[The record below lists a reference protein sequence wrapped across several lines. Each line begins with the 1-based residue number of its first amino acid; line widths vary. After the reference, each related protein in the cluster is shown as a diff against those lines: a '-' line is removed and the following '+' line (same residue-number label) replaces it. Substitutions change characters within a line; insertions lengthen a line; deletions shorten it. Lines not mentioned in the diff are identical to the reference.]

1 MACCADRAGG
11 TITVWAGELSMAL
24 RDHRPTRRQVVAGLT
39 ALATAVPIPR
49 PVLAAAERPP
59 LRATAA
65 SRGLLYGSTIAT
77 SQIVAADDFTALV
90 RRECAALVT
99 ENELKWGN
107 ICDAPGEYD
116 FAPADAIVDFATAN
130 GIAMRGHTLLWYYKT
145 PRWFRELPDAAT
157 AEREMLRHI
166 AIVAGRYRGRMRLWD
181 VVNEPF
187 EPAHGRPDG
196 LRGAI
201 FVEKVGTH
209 YLDLAFHAARAA
221 DPIARLLLNEYGI
234 EYDSPA
240 DDLKRRVI
248 LRHLERLRRDGVPVE
263 LLGIQGHLEIGAKPF
278 SARKLREFLAEV
290 AGMGIEMAITEL
302 DVVDAAAPG
311 DIVRRD
317 RMVADEY
324 RRFLDV
330 MLDDP
335 AVRTVFTWGL
345 SDRHSWLVR
354 RESGENTWRSD
365 GLPPRPLPFDADL
378 APKPAWTILANC
390 LAGAARRG

>member
-1 MACCADRAGG
+1 MAFGDQR
-11 TITVWAGELSMAL
+11 L
-24 RDHRPTRRQVVAGLT
+24 TRRQIIAGLAGVAG
-39 ALATAVPIPR
+39 AAVLRR
-49 PVLAAAERPP
+49 PAGAAGRREA

-65 SRGLLYGSTIAT
+65 ARGLLYGSTIAT
-77 SQIVAADDFTALV
+77 SQIVADDDFTALV

-107 ICDAPGEYD
+107 ICDAPGIYD
-116 FAPADAIVDFATAN
+116 FAPADIIVDFATAN
-130 GIAMRGHTLLWYYKT
+130 GIAMRGHTLLWYYRT

-157 AEREMLRHI
+157 AEREMLNHI
-166 AIVAGRYRGRMRLWD
+166 AAVAGRYRGRMRLWD

-187 EPAHGRPDG
+187 EPAHGRADG

-201 FVEKVGTH
+201 FAEKVGPH
-209 YLDLAFHAARAA
+209 YLDLAFHAAREA
-221 DPIARLLLNEYGI
+221 DPTARLLLNEYGI

-240 DDLKRRVI
+240 DDAKRRVI

-263 LLGIQGHLEIGAKPF
+263 LLGIQGHLEIGVKPF
-278 SARKLREFLAEV
+278 SAKKLRAFLAEI
-290 AGMGIEMAITEL
+290 AGLGIEMAVTEL

-311 DIVRRD
+311 DITRRD

-324 RRFLDV
+324 RRFLEV
-330 MLDDP
+330 MLDEP

-354 RESGENTWRSD
+354 RESGENTWRAD
-365 GLPPRPLPFDADL
+365 GLPPRPLPFDAAL
-378 APKPAWTILANC
+378 APKPAWTSLANC
-390 LAGAARRG
+390 LAGVARHG

>member
-1 MACCADRAGG
+1 MAFG
-11 TITVWAGELSMAL
+11 
-24 RDHRPTRRQVVAGLT
+24 DHRPTRRQVVAGL
-39 ALATAVPIPR
+39 AASAIVAP
-49 PVLAAAERPP
+49 PVAAARAAEREP
-59 LRATAA
+59 LRVTAG

-77 SQIVAADDFTALV
+77 GQVVADDDFTALV
-90 RRECAALVT
+90 LRECAALVT

-107 ICDAPGEYD
+107 ICDAPGAYD
-116 FAPADAIVDFATAN
+116 FAPADAIVDFAMAN

-145 PRWFRELPDAAT
+145 PRWFRELPDAAS
-157 AEREMLRHI
+157 AEREMLSHI
-166 AIVAGRYRGRMRLWD
+166 ATVAGRYRGRVRLWD

-187 EPAHGRPDG
+187 EPAHGRADG

-221 DPIARLLLNEYGI
+221 DPTARLLLNEYGI

-240 DDLKRRVI
+240 DELKRRVI

-278 SARKLREFLAEV
+278 SAKKLRSFLAEV
-290 AGMGIEMAITEL
+290 AGMGIEMAVTEL

-311 DIVRRD
+311 DIARRD

-330 MLDDP
+330 MLDEP

-354 RESGENTWRSD
+354 RESGENTWRID
-365 GLPPRPLPFDADL
+365 GLPPRPLPFDAAL
-378 APKPAWTILANC
+378 SPKPAWASLANC
-390 LAGAARRG
+390 LAGAARHG

>member
-1 MACCADRAGG
+1 MAFGDQR
-11 TITVWAGELSMAL
+11 L
-24 RDHRPTRRQVVAGLT
+24 TRRQIIAGLAGVAG
-39 ALATAVPIPR
+39 AAVLR
-49 PVLAAAERPP
+49 RSADAAGGREA

-65 SRGLLYGSTIAT
+65 ARGLLYGSTIAT
-77 SQIVAADDFTALV
+77 SQIVADDDFTALV

-107 ICDAPGEYD
+107 ICDAPGIYD
-116 FAPADAIVDFATAN
+116 FAPADIIVDFATAN
-130 GIAMRGHTLLWYYKT
+130 GIAMRGHTLLWYYRT

-157 AEREMLRHI
+157 AEREMLNHI
-166 AIVAGRYRGRMRLWD
+166 AAVAGRYRGRMRLWD

-187 EPAHGRPDG
+187 EPAHGRADG

-201 FVEKVGTH
+201 FAEKVGPH
-209 YLDLAFHAARAA
+209 YLDLAFHAAREA
-221 DPIARLLLNEYGI
+221 DPTARLLLNEYGI

-240 DDLKRRVI
+240 DDAKRRVI

-263 LLGIQGHLEIGAKPF
+263 LLGIQGHLEIGVKPF
-278 SARKLREFLAEV
+278 SAKKLRTFLAEI
-290 AGMGIEMAITEL
+290 AGLGIEMAVTEL

-311 DIVRRD
+311 DITRRD

-324 RRFLDV
+324 RRFLEV
-330 MLDDP
+330 MLDEP

-354 RESGENTWRSD
+354 RESGENTWRAD
-365 GLPPRPLPFDADL
+365 GLPPRPLPFDAAL
-378 APKPAWTILANC
+378 APKPAWTSLANC
-390 LAGAARRG
+390 LAGVARHG

>member
-1 MACCADRAGG
+1 MVLGDFG
-11 TITVWAGELSMAL
+11 
-24 RDHRPTRRQVVAGLT
+24 PTRRQVLAGLG
-39 ALATAVPIPR
+39 ALAG
-49 PVLAAAERPP
+49 AAAIGRSAMAVAEREA
-59 LRATAA
+59 LRVTAA
-65 SRGLLYGSTIAT
+65 ARGLLYGSTIAT
-77 SQIVAADDFTALV
+77 DQVVANDDFTALV

-145 PRWFRELPDAAT
+145 PRWFRELPNAVV
-157 AEREMLRHI
+157 AEQEMLRHI
-166 AIVAGRYRGRMRLWD
+166 ATVAGRYRGRMRMWD

-187 EPAHGRPDG
+187 EPAHGRADG

-209 YLDLAFHAARAA
+209 YLDLAFHAAREA
-221 DPIARLLLNEYGI
+221 DPTARLLLNEYGI

-263 LLGIQGHLEIGAKPF
+263 LFGIQGHLEIGVKPF
-278 SARKLREFLAEV
+278 SAKKLRDFLVEI

-311 DIVRRD
+311 DIARRD

-330 MLDDP
+330 MLDEP

-354 RESGENTWRSD
+354 RESGVNTWRTD
-365 GLPPRPLPFDADL
+365 GLPPRPLPFDAAL

-390 LAGAARRG
+390 LAGTPRHG

>member
-1 MACCADRAGG
+1 
-11 TITVWAGELSMAL
+11 MAL
-24 RDHRPTRRQVVAGLT
+24 TDHRPSRRQIVAGL
-39 ALATAVPIPR
+39 AGVAATAGISLPTV
-49 PVLAAAERPP
+49 AAVERQP
-59 LRATAA
+59 LRVTAA

-77 SQIVAADDFTALV
+77 GQVVADDDFTALV

-116 FAPADAIVDFATAN
+116 FAPADAIVDFAMAN

-145 PRWFRELPDAAT
+145 PRWFRELTEAAT

-166 AIVAGRYRGRMRLWD
+166 ATVAGRYRGRMRLWD

-187 EPAHGRPDG
+187 EPAHGRSDG

-221 DPIARLLLNEYGI
+221 DPTARLLLNEYGI

-240 DDLKRRVI
+240 DELKRRVI

-263 LLGIQGHLEIGAKPF
+263 MLGIQGHLEIGAKPF
-278 SARKLREFLAEV
+278 SAKKLRQFLAEV
-290 AGMGIEMAITEL
+290 AAMGIEMAVTEL

-311 DIVRRD
+311 DIARRD

-330 MLDDP
+330 VLDEP

-354 RESGENTWRSD
+354 RESGENTWRID
-365 GLPPRPLPFDADL
+365 GLPPRPLPFDTAL
-378 APKPAWTILANC
+378 APKPAWTSLTNV
-390 LAGAARRG
+390 LAGAAGHG

>member
-1 MACCADRAGG
+1 
-11 TITVWAGELSMAL
+11 MAL
-24 RDHRPTRRQVVAGLT
+24 GDHRPTRRQVIAGM
-39 ALATAVPIPR
+39 
-49 PVLAAAERPP
+49 AAAAGAAAAPWPAVAAGERAA

-65 SRGLLYGSTIAT
+65 AGGLLYGSTIAT
-77 SQIVAADDFTALV
+77 GQVVADDDFTALV

-116 FAPADAIVDFATAN
+116 FTRADAIVDFATAN
-130 GIAMRGHTLLWYYKT
+130 GIAMRGHTLLWYYRT

-157 AEREMLRHI
+157 AEREMLSHI
-166 AIVAGRYRGRMRLWD
+166 AAVAGRYSGRMLLWD

-201 FVEKVGTH
+201 FVERVGAH
-209 YLDLAFHAARAA
+209 YLDLAFHAAHEA
-221 DPIARLLLNEYGI
+221 DPTARLLLNEYGI

-240 DDLKRRVI
+240 DDAKRLVI
-248 LRHLERLRRDGVPVE
+248 LHHLERLKRDGVPVG
-263 LLGIQGHLEIGAKPF
+263 LLGIQGHLEIGVKPF
-278 SARKLREFLAEV
+278 SAEKLRRFLAEV
-290 AGMGIEMAITEL
+290 AGMGIELAVTEL
-302 DVVDAAAPG
+302 DVVDASAPG
-311 DIVRRD
+311 DIVQRD

-324 RRFLDV
+324 RRFLEV
-330 MLDDP
+330 MLDEP

-354 RESGENTWRSD
+354 RESGENTWRTD
-365 GLPPRPLPFDADL
+365 GLPPRPLPFDAAL
-378 APKPAWTILANC
+378 APKPAWTTLAGC
-390 LAGAARRG
+390 LTGAARHG

>member
-1 MACCADRAGG
+1 
-11 TITVWAGELSMAL
+11 MAL
-24 RDHRPTRRQVVAGLT
+24 HDRRLTRRQVIAGL
-39 ALATAVPIPR
+39 AGGVAVLPLTGFAGEAR
-49 PVLAAAERPP
+49 EA
-59 LRATAA
+59 LRATA
-65 SRGLLYGSTIAT
+65 STRDILYGSTIAT
-77 SQIVAADDFTALV
+77 GQVLADDDFTALV

-116 FAPADAIVDFATAN
+116 FAPADAIVEFAAAN

-166 AIVAGRYRGRMRLWD
+166 AAVAGRYRGRMLIWD
-181 VVNEPF
+181 VVNEPV
-187 EPAHGRPDG
+187 EPAHGRADG

-201 FVEKVGTH
+201 FAEKVGAH

-221 DPIARLLLNEYGI
+221 DPTARLLLNEYGV

-240 DDLKRRVI
+240 DDTKRRVI
-248 LRHLERLRRDGVPVE
+248 LRHLERLKRDGVPVE
-263 LLGIQGHLEIGAKPF
+263 IFGVQGHLEIGAKPF
-278 SARKLREFLAEV
+278 SAKKLRDFV
-290 AGMGIEMAITEL
+290 AAVADLGIEIAVTEL

-311 DIVRRD
+311 DIARRD

-324 RRFLDV
+324 RRFLET
-330 MLDDP
+330 MLDEK

-345 SDRHSWLVR
+345 SDRHSWIVR
-354 RESGENTWRSD
+354 RESGENTWRTD
-365 GLPPRPLPFDADL
+365 GMAPRPLPFDAAL
-378 APKPAWTILANC
+378 APKPAWASLAGC
-390 LAGAARRG
+390 LAGAAQPG

>member
-1 MACCADRAGG
+1 MAHGVHR
-11 TITVWAGELSMAL
+11 LS
-24 RDHRPTRRQVVAGLT
+24 RRQVIAG
-39 ALATAVPIPR
+39 
-49 PVLAAAERPP
+49 LAAAGAGALRRPAVAAGERAA

-77 SQIVAADDFTALV
+77 GQVVADDDFTALV
-90 RRECAALVT
+90 LRECAALVT

-116 FAPADAIVDFATAN
+116 FARADAIVDFATAN
-130 GIAMRGHTLLWYYKT
+130 GIAMRGHTLLWYYRT
-145 PRWFRELPDAAT
+145 PRWFRELPNSAT
-157 AEREMLRHI
+157 AEHEMLSHI
-166 AIVAGRYRGRMRLWD
+166 AAVAGRYRGRMRLWD

-187 EPAHGRPDG
+187 EPAHGRADG

-201 FVEKVGTH
+201 FVDKVGPH
-209 YLDLAFHAARAA
+209 YLALAFHAAREA
-221 DPIARLLLNEYGI
+221 DPGARLLLNEYGI

-240 DDLKRRVI
+240 DDAKRLVI
-248 LRHLERLRRDGVPVE
+248 LHHLERLKRDGVPVE

-278 SARKLREFLAEV
+278 SVRKLRDFLAEV
-290 AGMGIEMAITEL
+290 AGMGIELAVTEL

-311 DIVRRD
+311 DIARRD

-330 MLDDP
+330 MLAEP

-354 RESGENTWRSD
+354 RESGENTWRTD
-365 GLPPRPLPFDADL
+365 GLPPRPLPFDAAL
-378 APKPAWTILANC
+378 APKPAWTSLAGC

>member
-1 MACCADRAGG
+1 MAFLDR
-11 TITVWAGELSMAL
+11 
-24 RDHRPTRRQVVAGLT
+24 RPTRRQLIAGLASGIA
-39 ALATAVPIPR
+39 ALPLTGFADAPR
-49 PVLAAAERPP
+49 EA

-65 SRGLLYGSTIAT
+65 ARGILYGSTIAT
-77 SQIVAADDFTALV
+77 GQVVADDDFTALV

-130 GIAMRGHTLLWYYKT
+130 DIAMRAHTLLWYYKT

-166 AIVAGRYRGRMRLWD
+166 AMVAGRYRSRIRIWD
-181 VVNEPF
+181 VVNEPI
-187 EPAHGRPDG
+187 EPAHGRADG

-201 FVEKVGTH
+201 FVEKVGAH
-209 YLDLAFHAARAA
+209 YLELAFHAAREA
-221 DPIARLLLNEYGI
+221 DPTARLLLNEYGI

-240 DDLKRRVI
+240 DDTKRRVV
-248 LRHLERLRRDGVPVE
+248 LRHLERLKRAGVPVE
-263 LLGIQGHLEIGAKPF
+263 MLGVQGHLEIGAKPF
-278 SARKLREFLAEV
+278 SARKLRGFIAAV
-290 AGMGIEMAITEL
+290 ADLGIEIAVTEL

-311 DIVRRD
+311 DIARRD

-324 RRFLDV
+324 RRFLEI
-330 MLDDP
+330 MLDEK

-345 SDRHSWLVR
+345 SDRHSWIVR
-354 RESGENTWRSD
+354 RESGENTWRTD
-365 GLPPRPLPFDADL
+365 GMAPRPLPFDAAL
-378 APKPAWTILANC
+378 APKPAWASLAGC
-390 LAGAARRG
+390 LAGAAQPG

>member
-1 MACCADRAGG
+1 
-11 TITVWAGELSMAL
+11 MAL
-24 RDHRPTRRQVVAGLT
+24 HDRRLTRRQVIAGL
-39 ALATAVPIPR
+39 AGGVAVLPLTGFAGEAR
-49 PVLAAAERPP
+49 EA
-59 LRATAA
+59 LRATA
-65 SRGLLYGSTIAT
+65 STRDILYGSTIAT
-77 SQIVAADDFTALV
+77 GQVLADDDFTALV

-116 FAPADAIVDFATAN
+116 FAPADAIVDFAAAN

-166 AIVAGRYRGRMRLWD
+166 AAVAGRYRGRMRIWD
-181 VVNEPF
+181 VVNEPV
-187 EPAHGRPDG
+187 EPAHGRADG

-201 FVEKVGTH
+201 FAEKVGAH

-221 DPIARLLLNEYGI
+221 DPTARLLLNEYGV

-240 DDLKRRVI
+240 DDTKRRVI
-248 LRHLERLRRDGVPVE
+248 LRHLERLKRDGVPVE
-263 LLGIQGHLEIGAKPF
+263 IFGVQGHLEIGAKPF
-278 SARKLREFLAEV
+278 SAKKLRDFV
-290 AGMGIEMAITEL
+290 AAVADLGIEIAVTEL

-311 DIVRRD
+311 DIARRD

-324 RRFLDV
+324 RRFLET
-330 MLDDP
+330 MLDEK

-345 SDRHSWLVR
+345 SDRHSWIVR
-354 RESGENTWRSD
+354 RESGENTWRTD
-365 GLPPRPLPFDADL
+365 GMTPRPLPFDAAL
-378 APKPAWTILANC
+378 APKPAWTSLADC
-390 LAGAARRG
+390 LAGAAQPG